1 MKAKIN
7 IFRLKIHSKEENEN
21 WLRAQSK
28 SVGEEQN
35 TKKKKQLY
43 KFSYSADMPARKNRD
58 QRYVSKVLLDPDIWR
73 ALSLSREGVLK
84 FDEYLTNKCTCG

>member
-1 MKAKIN
+1 MKIGSEHKAKVSG
-7 IFRLKIHSKEENEN
+7 KSKT
-21 WLRAQSK
+21 Q
-28 SVGEEQN
+28 
-35 TKKKKQLY
+35 KKKKQLY